1 MKTLVVLAATTAI
14 LGSAANTVEFN
25 MKDPKGVSG
34 MAVSIDSLLEPVR
47 GHATGISGQVIFDRD
62 KPENSTGKI
71 VVDAKSFQL
80 GSKDLTDAMHGD
92 WCLDVAK
99 YPTIEFNVT
108 KIANV
113 KKAKDGSFNV
123 SVTGDFK
130 LKGVSKSITVPAT
143 VAYLPGKLKTRGG
156 MAKDGDLIKVSSKFS
171 IKRSDWNVS
180 PDLSTDIIGDVI
192 QIDLST
198 IGVAPK

>member
-1 MKTLVVLAATTAI
+1 
-14 LGSAANTVEFN
+14 
-25 MKDPKGVSG
+25 
-34 MAVSIDSLLEPVR
+34 
-47 GHATGISGQVIFDRD
+47 
-62 KPENSTGKI
+62 
-71 VVDAKSFQL
+71 
-80 GSKDLTDAMHGD
+80 MHGD